1 MKNQLTFAHVTG
13 ALLDN
18 KIKTYP
24 QHRLVRDLFSLC
36 LLDEAAD
43 YGEASDDNITF
54 SRWCNGAR
62 PVPVD
67 ILNKYKNDTGRN
79 QMITD
84 FENKI
89 IPNLINVSNARY
101 LMEDMI
107 NNSRKIIGI
116 TKADELTA
124 IDDNATFFTDVM
136 LYAILSDHNIKNL
149 YSPDIT
155 DILLSNRLPAV
166 MKEFIG
172 RNDEIKKCGRL
183 LASESVVFINGIAGI
198 GKSELAKYYASR
210 NKKKYINIIYLF
222 YSGSLRKDIAAMEF
236 SDDTSDMDEDALFDS
251 HYQLLHS
258 LHQDSLVI
266 LDNFNVLPKE
276 DAFFKEF
283 VKNDFELLVTTR
295 CEIKQYASI
304 KIKEIASEKDLL
316 QLFASHCPYSGN
328 DTETVKQII
337 REVHSHTLTV
347 VLSALSLAAGGLEP
361 DELLHELKL
370 CGLNITDSEDVELY
384 KDGDYHDGLMI
395 EHLRILMQISRLNAS
410 QSDIL
415 KDLSILPISGVYK
428 NYFRNWLQLVS
439 LHDINYLARY
449 GFITDDIENKK
460 ISLHPL
466 IQEIIYEELKP
477 CISNC
482 QTLVNSLHTISLMH
496 GIEVRKP
503 DNTIQAMISVAEN
516 IINDNSACYLLFLQD
531 MFPYLEKYSVRDYM
545 SKLADRISY
554 LMEQKHIDSPCDRAL
569 LLDYKAELAYMR
581 KDYDVAVKKREKAIH
596 LLENDTM
603 NTMNQKRY
611 INLLSN
617 LYNKCISCTK
627 KTDKATEALHKSF
640 EIRISYADTGIIETH
655 DTLQQML
662 NLVNMLILA
671 DDLELAQLVLNQYD
685 TLVTA
690 NEGNNTLD
698 YGCCRLAAG
707 IITLNEGKPVE
718 AEKNLLAAESIINAA
733 MDTSDSD
740 SASSD
745 TAISSYDNNV
755 SKNDYLKSVYGY
767 LNNLYARWH
776 KPEKALEYKEKWLN
790 ARNEQNKNIT
800 HRNA

>member
-1 MKNQLTFAHVTG
+1 MAG

-36 LLDEAAD
+36 LSDEASD
-43 YGEASDDNITF
+43 YGEASEDNITF

-67 ILNKYKNDTGRN
+67 ILNKYKNDSGRN

>member
-1 MKNQLTFAHVTG
+1 MAG

-36 LLDEAAD
+36 LSDEASD
-43 YGEASDDNITF
+43 YGEASEDNITF

-251 HYQLLHS
+251 HYRLLRS

-266 LDNFNVLPKE
+266 LDNFNALPKD

>member
-1 MKNQLTFAHVTG
+1 MKNQLTFAHVAG

-36 LLDEAAD
+36 LSDEASD
-43 YGEASDDNITF
+43 YGEASEDNITF

-67 ILNKYKNDTGRN
+67 ILNEYKNDTGRN

-222 YSGSLRKDIAAMEF
+222 YSSSLRKDIAAMEF

-347 VLSALSLAAGGLEP
+347 VLSALSLAAGGLDP

-466 IQEIIYEELKP
+466 IQEIMYEELKP

-662 NLVNMLILA
+662 NLVNILILA

-698 YGCCRLAAG
+698 YGCCRLVAG